1 MVTQVNQL
9 STFKLQTQVEIV
21 DGKLQKDGSGLFG
34 NKTFG
39 LHDVKLL
46 IGRQIVWRKDLSIA
60 WRKFAATPPKEGT
73 NRKTSL
79 KSTQKNG

>member
-1 MVTQVNQL
+1 
-9 STFKLQTQVEIV
+9 LQTQVEIV

-60 WRKFAATPPKEGT
+60 WRKFAAARKRGDTSKHFPQINSKEGEHQHT
-73 NRKTSL
+73 
-79 KSTQKNG
+79 